1 MAYVGASSH
10 FGISSFLT
18 LGGQTLSFINVT
30 SFHLALVGDLKRK
43 QSSLFFIPFVF
54 TPLFSS
60 HKKPQFLEKW
70 RVLLPQ
76 VPTPQKM
83 TRIHRALA
91 MLLQWLRTLFLLFL
105 ILPSFLPPPPTF
117 SFLRLGKPNLGRRVT
132 KKKKK
137 KKKIMNLKT
146 FRHGSRRMLKTTP
159 TVPSWESSQGK

>member
-1 MAYVGASSH
+1 MVLMTKAFDSHIFSDFNALWNHTLWCSKLGHVAYVGASSH

-30 SFHLALVGDLKRK
+30 SFHLALVGDLKRN

-76 VPTPQKM
+76 VPTPQTM
-83 TRIHRALA
+83 TRIRRALA
-91 MLLQWLRTLFLLFL
+91 MLLQWLWTLFLLFL
-105 ILPSFLPPPPTF
+105 ILPSFLPPPQHF
-117 SFLRLGKPNLGRRVT
+117 
-132 KKKKK
+132 
-137 KKKIMNLKT
+137 
-146 FRHGSRRMLKTTP
+146 
-159 TVPSWESSQGK
+159 PS